1 MQDSSKNINLP
12 SCIRCL
18 LSLEPQLRQMDGHTF
33 DHCPILSPE
42 CLRQRSNFSSS
53 SSIQGVE
60 KVCIIRQILFLRK
73 FLSLYKQ
80 FPLVANIDYRKV
92 RGDLNLSMLS
102 LQLLSPFNQ
111 GPQKKS
117 PFNQENMQPSMDMHF
132 FRKAPYEP
140 SWLRPY
146 YMYFKQKATHRSLI

>member
-1 MQDSSKNINLP
+1 MQDSSKNNNLP

-80 FPLVANIDYRKV
+80 FPPVANIDYRKA
-92 RGDLNLSMLS
+92 RGNNLNLFMLS
-102 LQLLSPFNQ
+102 LQLL
-111 GPQKKS
+111 S

-146 YMYFKQKATHRSLI
+146 YIILYKRPPNNTISGIIIEVLI

>member
-1 MQDSSKNINLP
+1 MQDSSKNNNLP

-53 SSIQGVE
+53 SSIQRVG

-73 FLSLYKQ
+73 FLSLYIQ
-80 FPLVANIDYRKV
+80 FPPVANIDYRKA
-92 RGDLNLSMLS
+92 RGNNLNLSMLP

-111 GPQKKS
+111 GPKKKVHS
-117 PFNQENMQPSMDMHF
+117 TRRTCNHQ
-132 FRKAPYEP
+132 
-140 SWLRPY
+140 WIC
-146 YMYFKQKATHRSLI
+146 TSLEKLLTSRVD